1 MSQHSA
7 VYVSGEFSEPMS
19 ARHNFTNQFD
29 LDNPQMAMSSY
40 ARIMHEHT
48 KRQLSTA
55 TNSARRRTEGIT
67 SQTSLSSESSDNSVS
82 STDS

>member
-40 ARIMHEHT
+40 ARYVILYLHT
-48 KRQLSTA
+48 THLKLT
-55 TNSARRRTEGIT
+55 
-67 SQTSLSSESSDNSVS
+67 
-82 STDS
+82 